1 MLAFCRGGSQPHTG
15 VYALK
20 KTSAIALGMM
30 GVGWYDIGMT
40 NTYTAYARFESHG
53 EVIIEEIDVEARD
66 EREALEKASAEL
78 ARDYIPGGEIVKV
91 EKRFGIFC

>member
-1 MLAFCRGGSQPHTG
+1 
-15 VYALK
+15 
-20 KTSAIALGMM
+20 MM

-40 NTYTAYARFESHG
+40 NDTYTAYARFESHG